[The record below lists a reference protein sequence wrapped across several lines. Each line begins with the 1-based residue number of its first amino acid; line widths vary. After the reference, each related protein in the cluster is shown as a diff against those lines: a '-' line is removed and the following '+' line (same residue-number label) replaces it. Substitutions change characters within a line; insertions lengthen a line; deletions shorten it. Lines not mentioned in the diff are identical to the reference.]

1 MMNKSLLVAVFVL
14 VLVAVKQSYGEPVSK
29 RSVDEDFDD
38 VPFSQAG
45 NIESIANSFTTWLQS
60 LLDQQEGGASVAVKR
75 VASEALLSTRVS
87 EMIQRR
93 ALASFYKAVKKLQA
107 QGDIR
112 IAPSKRVTADAY
124 MNSKLRQQFYK
135 NQGSALLGVLS
146 ALQNGRNQGKRSGDE
161 IEKRNASEA
170 LLATLLRQ
178 RLISKLRDAT
188 RESIMS
194 SSMSQR
200 GGRRS

>member
-1 MMNKSLLVAVFVL
+1 MELRSYNLMMNKSLLVAVFVL

-60 LLDQQEGGASVAVKR
+60 LLDQQEGGASVA
-75 VASEALLSTRVS
+75 
-87 EMIQRR
+87 
-93 ALASFYKAVKKLQA
+93 
-107 QGDIR
+107 
-112 IAPSKRVTADAY
+112 KRVTADAY